1 MKNVIG
7 ATAISFSVLFVG
19 GVGAAALVPAVYA
32 QEAVETHQTTAT
44 VKSVDKESN
53 RVTLAHDPV
62 PTLDWPAMT
71 MGFAVADKALLKD
84 LKTGEK
90 ISFTFTK
97 KNGKF
102 MVTDIESR

>member
-19 GVGAAALVPAVYA
+19 IVGTVSLMPAVYA
-32 QEAVETHQTTAT
+32 QEAVEKHQTTAV
-44 VKSVDKESN
+44 VKSVDRESG
-53 RVTLAHDPV
+53 RVMLAHDPV
-62 PTLDWPAMT
+62 PTLEWPAMT

-84 LKTGEK
+84 VKAGEK
-90 ISFTFTK
+90 VTFSFSE

-102 MVTDIESR
+102 VITEIESR

>member
-7 ATAISFSVLFVG
+7 ATAISFSVLFAGFAGSV
-19 GVGAAALVPAVYA
+19 ALVPAVYA

-71 MGFAVADKALLKD
+71 MGFAVADKAPLKD

-97 KNGKF
+97 KNGRF
-102 MVTDIESR
+102 VVTDIETR